1 MSLVGYARVSTVD
14 QSLDVQLEQLREAG
28 CEKIFSEQRSASN
41 HERPALLEC
50 LSWVR
55 EGDTLLVCRLDRMA
69 RSIVH
74 MHRVVDQLQA
84 KGVVFRCLQ
93 QPIDFTGPLG
103 RMMLSMLGA
112 FAEFELDIR
121 KERQAEGIRKA
132 KAEGRYA
139 VRPRKVTQD
148 QIRELKDQGL
158 GVKACAKRLGVGI
171 STIYDNAPD
180 LKWGEQPAVFRKPP
194 EGATT

>member
-1 MSLVGYARVSTVD
+1 MALVGYARVSTID
-14 QSLDVQLEQLREAG
+14 QSLDVQMDQLREAG

-41 HERPALLEC
+41 TDRPALLEC

-74 MHRVVDQLQA
+74 MHRVIDQLQE
-84 KGVVFRCLQ
+84 KGVEFRCLQ
-93 QPIDFTGPLG
+93 QPVDFTGPLG
-103 RMMLSMLGA
+103 RLMLSMLGA

-132 KAEGRYA
+132 RAEGRYA
-139 VRPRKVTQD
+139 TKPPVVTFE
-148 QIRELKDQGL
+148 QIEKLHANGH
-158 GVKACAKRLGVGI
+158 GVKACAKHLGVGI
-171 STIYDNAPD
+171 STIYKYAPD
-180 LKWGEQPAVFRKPP
+180 LKWGEQPAVFRKRP
-194 EGATT
+194 EGATP